1 MIIVFTGPTI
11 APADARKEL
20 DAIYLPP
27 VSQGDL
33 YRAAIKRPRAIG
45 IIDGYFDAVPSVWHK
60 EILWAMS
67 QGIHVF
73 GSSSMGALRA
83 AELWRFGMVG
93 VGRIFEEYRDG
104 VIEDDDEVALLHAPA
119 EYGYLGFSE
128 PLANIRHTLASAAE
142 AGVITEVAAGRIA
155 NLARELFYPER
166 TYDRILERA
175 EEAGVA
181 DGEIAALRAWLPEG
195 AINRKR
201 EDALE
206 MLRAMGEFIAADPP
220 PKSVDFHFEPTALWA
235 DLMRTAGELDITS
248 EEAPAGYHTDELIE
262 TLELDPEFEE
272 LRQGA
277 ITRLLKLDEARR
289 HDYQPD
295 QQALVDAVIRFR
307 ERHGLLEP
315 SDLEGWMGE
324 NGLDREGFLRLMAE
338 EAAIWWVDGMLA
350 SEAHAIVPSHLR
362 ALGRFSELRPQSA

>member
-128 PLANIRHTLASAAE
+128 PLANIRHTLASSAE

-175 EEAGVA
+175 EEDGVA
-181 DGEIAALRAWLPEG
+181 DDEIAALRAWLPEG

-206 MLRAMGEFIAADPP
+206 MLRAMGEFIAADAP

-315 SDLEGWMGE
+315 PDLEGWMGE

-338 EAAIWWVDGMLA
+338 EAAIWWVDGLLA

-362 ALGRFSELRPQSA
+362 ALGRFSELRRQSA